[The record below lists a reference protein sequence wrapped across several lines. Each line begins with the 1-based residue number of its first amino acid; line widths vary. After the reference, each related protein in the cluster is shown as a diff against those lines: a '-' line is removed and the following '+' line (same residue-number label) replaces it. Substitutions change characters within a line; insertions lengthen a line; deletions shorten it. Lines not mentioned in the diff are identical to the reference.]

1 MDKRTILAIFL
12 CGLVM
17 VGSVFVETA
26 FIAPKQRAAAE
37 AQAQKQAE
45 EEKKQQEAAAEVDSL
60 ISTAPESDSSSEE
73 SKEEFFTIKTNKAEV
88 KFTNK
93 GGDIVSYRLIQHLDK
108 DTGYGVEM
116 VDNVTDKNRAFSLTL
131 GDYTNSVL
139 NDVFKVKQ
147 IDDYTIGFYRDY
159 YVEGKKYQISKLYS
173 FNPDDYVFK
182 LDVGIDGGSNVLN
195 MNGSAYSL
203 RTSPQIGPHYDR
215 KKNRYEVRQYLSLNG
230 NKRMRKPLDE
240 KVYDKAYSWG
250 GVAGKYF
257 TMLVNPKDAGTM
269 SSKVVTTTR
278 SESDY
283 MNSQAFFTRLATSSP
298 KTVDSYYIYVGPRKE
313 SDLIAYNSADK
324 NAWGLTNVK
333 FNQALQTGG
342 FLSIIEI
349 ALKWCMEFINRFVK
363 NWGVSIII
371 LTVLLKIVLFPLNKK
386 SAEGTVKMQALQPQ
400 IQALQDKYGDN
411 KEKLNEEMQKVY
423 KEAGYNPA
431 SGCLPMILQML
442 ILLALYNVFNNYFE
456 FRGASFIPGWID
468 DLSAGDKILSWDK
481 EIFLVSNFTQNTLR
495 ILPFIYLA
503 SQLLNGV
510 ITQNGGAS
518 AGQSQG
524 QMAFMMYGMPILFFF
539 MFYNVPSGLLL
550 YWTVSNILQIGQ
562 QLVINRIT
570 KKKLE
575 EAKKNQKPVNKNE
588 AKFKG
593 GKKKTR

>member
-12 CGLVM
+12 CGIVLI
-17 VGSVFVETA
+17 GSVYVEST
-26 FIAPKQRAAAE
+26 FIMPKQKAAAE

-45 EEKKQQEAAAEVDSL
+45 EEKKKQEAAAEVSAL
-60 ISTAPESDSSSEE
+60 ISATLDSSADETSV
-73 SKEEFFTIKTNKAEV
+73 KEEFFTIKTNKAEV

-93 GGDIVSYRLIQHLDK
+93 GGDIVSYTLTQHLDK
-108 DTGYGVEM
+108 DTGVGVQM
-116 VDNVTDKNRAFSLTL
+116 ADNITGTNRAFSLSL
-131 GDYTNSVL
+131 GEYL
-139 NDVFKVKQ
+139 NDPLNDIFKVKQ

-159 YVEGKKYQISKLYS
+159 YIEGKKYQISKLYT

-182 LDVGIDGGSNVLN
+182 LDVGIEGG
-195 MNGSAYSL
+195 NGLDMEGLAYTI
-203 RTSPQIGPHYDR
+203 RTSPQIGPHFDR

-230 NKRMRKPLDE
+230 SKRMRKPLDN
-240 KVYDKAYSWG
+240 KVYDKPYSWG

-257 TMLVNPKDAGTM
+257 TMLVNPKDPSTM
-269 SSKVVTTTR
+269 SSKVVTSTK

-283 MNSQAFFTRLATSSP
+283 GNSQVFFSRIATTSA
-298 KTVDSYYIYVGPRKE
+298 KTVDTYYIYVGPRKE
-313 SDLIAYNSADK
+313 SDLIAYNSVDK
-324 NAWGLTNVK
+324 NAWGLMNVK

-495 ILPFIYLA
+495 ILPFVYLA
-503 SQLLNGV
+503 SQLLNGL
-510 ITQNGGAS
+510 ITQNGGAT
-518 AGQSQG
+518 AGQTKG

-562 QLVINRIT
+562 QMVINKIT

-575 EAKKNQKPVNKNE
+575 EAKKKQKPVNKNE